1 AVACVAGNEHSPD
14 PIPLGNLDAQVP
26 EADVIKL
33 GAKLESSCLLEE
45 AQEIVL
51 LALCVARHRRMEK
64 PALTHVHSSKELP
77 VALQLRLQTPIGRA
91 LRKALFES
99 SMELARPKYR
109 QHHALIEVRA
119 TAVDAH
125 LLADGRAR
133 SVTADDVV
141 GLEHLVLVG
150 PLFLA

>member
-1 AVACVAGNEHSPD
+1 MLLEEAPIALDATGDHRFAGLYKDWATLLVVGFQQRLAAPALEYGGQLPAQIGNILQAGVQSKATIWRVAVACVAGNEHSPD

-64 PALTHVHSSKELP
+64 
-77 VALQLRLQTPIGRA
+77 
-91 LRKALFES
+91 
-99 SMELARPKYR
+99 
-109 QHHALIEVRA
+109 
-119 TAVDAH
+119 
-125 LLADGRAR
+125 
-133 SVTADDVV
+133 
-141 GLEHLVLVG
+141 
-150 PLFLA
+150 